1 MLMFA
6 NMQIN
11 SNKTKHEHVPI
22 EKRDIEIKPNGK
34 LLHKEGRWPMAT
46 MYEYKGMAPRR
57 YILGPKPR
65 LIN

>member
-11 SNKTKHEHVPI
+11 PNKTKHEHVSI
-22 EKRDIEIKPNGK
+22 EKRYRNKSKWETPPQ
-34 LLHKEGRWPMAT
+34 RRSVAMAK

-57 YILGPKPR
+57 YILGPKP
-65 LIN
+65 